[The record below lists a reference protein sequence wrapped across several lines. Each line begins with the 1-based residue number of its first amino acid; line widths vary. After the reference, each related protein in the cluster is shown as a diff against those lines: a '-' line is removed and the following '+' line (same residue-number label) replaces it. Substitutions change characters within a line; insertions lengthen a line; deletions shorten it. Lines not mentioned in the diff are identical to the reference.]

1 MNVIMSQIH
10 IDFSMAM
17 HINSHMHTKFK
28 VFRPTAP
35 AGRTPRGPCSNTAP
49 SSLRMVLNQPPH
61 LPDFSSST
69 IYISRGGVWCTVLED
84 ICYYFDLK
92 CVLLT
97 FMTNVAKW
105 KFHIKNWQQL

>member
-1 MNVIMSQIH
+1 MNVMWINMH
-10 IDFSMAM
+10 IDYSMTM
-17 HINSHMHTKFK
+17 HINSRMHTIFK

-69 IYISRGGVWCTVLED
+69 TCISRGGVWCTVLED
-84 ICYYFDLK
+84 I
-92 CVLLT
+92 VIILT
-97 FMTNVAKW
+97 
-105 KFHIKNWQQL
+105 